1 MKTLW
6 YKFWCKILGSLFLI
20 RLGVVLQK
28 CVFSKYYIEY
38 STKKKKIKLRPMSE
52 YNRPKKEKTKKKTK
66 NPIGFE
72 TAGIKD

>member
-20 RLGVVLQK
+20 RIGVVLQESL
-28 CVFSKYYIEY
+28 FSKYYVEY
-38 STKKKKIKLRPMSE
+38 STKKKKFKLRSLSDR
-52 YNRPKKEKTKKKTK
+52 NRPRKMKTKKTEK

-72 TAGIKD
+72 TTGIKG